1 MREHREQ
8 GPAPPGQP
16 SADLVFIEP
25 GQALT
30 GLKTLLDGP
39 AASCDADQL
48 TEWDRAG
55 VIAAVEGEFAVAGG
69 AAGQQAAGSRPGRQ
83 RDQGPAVGALP
94 PCTPA
99 RVERPPG
106 APLPICGH

>member
-69 AAGQQAAGSRPGRQ
+69 AAGQQAAVSGRGRQ
-83 RDQGPAVGALP
+83 RDHGPVLVALP
-94 PCTPA
+94 LGT
-99 RVERPPG
+99 G
-106 APLPICGH
+106 AG

>member
-1 MREHREQ
+1 
-8 GPAPPGQP
+8 
-16 SADLVFIEP
+16 VFIEP

-55 VIAAVEGEFAVAGG
+55 VIAAVEGEFAVAGV
-69 AAGQQAAGSRPGRQ
+69 AA
-83 RDQGPAVGALP
+83 D
-94 PCTPA
+94 
-99 RVERPPG
+99 
-106 APLPICGH
+106 